1 MERWQM
7 NRLGFVNFWLYDT
20 DVFPLKDGKILLRGT
35 NGSGKSIT
43 TQSFIPYILDGDRQP
58 SRLDPFGSKDRKMS
72 WYLLG
77 DPENGKEEST
87 AYLYLEFIKPECKKF
102 RTIGIGMNAKKG
114 GTMKTWGFCL
124 MDGRRVGIDFYLYR
138 KAGSAFIPHDISR
151 LKKEL
156 GTRNIFVEKPSEY
169 KEMVAEHIFGIKKEN
184 INVFE
189 QLTNILIKTRSSKL
203 SKDNLKPAQLYNIL
217 NESLQT
223 LSDDDLRPMADA
235 MNKIEDTH
243 NKIED
248 AEKALAE
255 VHQLAIEYDKYNR
268 YMLWKKASSYL
279 DKSSQVNKAQI
290 NLEIKEKDIKNAEE
304 NKENAIHIK
313 EQSQLKIDDLIRE
326 NESLN
331 ITDIEQ
337 QLQKRT
343 NASNKL
349 QYVRK
354 KQEEKQKSI
363 DDKNNKI
370 KRKYSENIEV
380 TDKIE
385 SLESEKGKLL
395 RELSDYVQYSFPLH
409 ENYIR
414 EIKMNSEFHE
424 RSAQCRQEQ
433 AALSGR
439 LKKISVKLTE
449 LESKREKREA
459 AARTLYESKE
469 NTKQKNDEYVLVEN
483 EFNEEKD
490 KIIEAFYTASH
501 RNTEFII
508 DEDILEQIEV
518 AVSAY
523 EGQGADRNISNLLQK
538 QRDRLYAGL
547 QELLAKAKHQE
558 SLTKQK
564 FEELSRQLTELK
576 NTSDPVPE
584 RTKERELYRSIL
596 TEKGINY
603 RSFYECI
610 DFREELSQQ
619 ECAVIEAELADM
631 GLLDALVIPESQRND
646 TIHLLSSY
654 SDSYIITDVNKTFF
668 ENKFFTINAPDE
680 LKSEIKNIIALFEEK
695 TTLGTDG
702 FYRNGILAGHVSGKD
717 NACFIGAERRRQFR
731 QKQIEKL
738 TADTNNA
745 ESEYNN
751 AKAQLDSVNNRLQ
764 KINDEYSKL
773 PEFTDLN
780 TAFNM
785 LIHTSKELKVAEEIY
800 IKNEEIYRVAD
811 SEFNKASA
819 GADSLCREF
828 QQYEKTV
835 EFYNEVI
842 EAVDDYYSTLFSI
855 IDILKDIKF
864 GQDILKINKEQIE
877 ELELDLDTADL
888 ELKAIN
894 RDIHEYTETI
904 RLCNEFLENP
914 EIADKA
920 NRAKEIDDSIN
931 ELNKQI
937 KECSEKVIICD
948 NDIKHYRKEQSD
960 LKSKLENLIAEKIT
974 LEEYFKEEL
983 ELGFVFND
991 QNSSLKKNAETAL
1004 KIVADED
1011 SKRSIQEI
1019 SNRLERVYRQNSNA
1033 LSADYR
1039 PMQNM
1044 IFTDSDSDC
1053 VRARHNITLTWG
1065 GKQIPPKEFET
1076 EISSTIEHDKL
1087 LIKRSEEEMF
1097 KNILLNTISKKLYNR
1112 INESRKWVEEMSSL
1126 MQGINTS
1133 MGLVFSLSWKAKKD
1147 TGENEMQFDE
1157 LHKLLNKGELISA
1170 DDFDRLSDHFRSKIE
1185 HERFIS
1191 EEQGLEIN
1199 YTELVKNVMDF
1210 RNWFE
1215 FKIHYKEAGNPKT
1228 RELTNSRFNTFSGGE
1243 RALSLYIP
1251 LFAAVA
1257 AQYKKAG
1264 NEAPMILALDE
1275 AFAGVDESNISEMF
1289 GLLEKLGFGYIV
1301 NSQALWGCYDTVPA
1315 LEIAELCHEKDSDMI
1330 TVIYYEW
1337 NGKKKILDDQ
1347 FLGGII

>member
-20 DVFPLKDGKILLRGT
+20 DVFPLRDGKILLRGT

-87 AYLYLEFIKPECKKF
+87 AYLYLEFIKPECKKYK
-102 RTIGIGMNAKKG
+102 TIGIGMHAKKG
-114 GTMKTWGFCL
+114 GMMKTWGFCL

-138 KAGSAFIPHDISR
+138 EAGSTFIPHDISR

-156 GTRNIFVEKPSEY
+156 GIRNIFVEKPSEY
-169 KEMVAEHIFGIKKEN
+169 KEMVAEQIFGIKKEN

-203 SKDNLKPAQLYNIL
+203 SKDNLKPAQLYDIL
-217 NESLQT
+217 NESLQP
-223 LSDDDLRPMADA
+223 LSDDDLRPMADV

-255 VHQLAIEYDKYNR
+255 VHQLAVEYDNYNR
-268 YMLWKKASSYL
+268 YMLWKKASLYL
-279 DKSSQVNKAQI
+279 DKSNRVNKVRI
-290 NLEIKEKDIKNAEE
+290 ELETKEADIKNAEE

-313 EQSQLKIDDLIRE
+313 EQSQTKIDDLKRE
-326 NESLN
+326 KEGLN
-331 ITDIEQ
+331 ITDIAQ
-337 QLQKRT
+337 QLQKRA

-349 QYVRK
+349 KSAQK
-354 KQEEKQKSI
+354 SKELKQKSI

-370 KRKYSENIEV
+370 RRKYSDNIEIE
-380 TDKIE
+380 DKIA
-385 SLESEKGKLL
+385 SLENEKNKLL
-395 RELSDYVQYSFPLH
+395 RELCGYAEYSFPLH
-409 ENYIR
+409 ENYIH
-414 EIKMNSEFHE
+414 EIKLNSEFHDK
-424 RSAQCRQEQ
+424 SAQCRREQ
-433 AALSGR
+433 ADLSGR
-439 LKKISVKLTE
+439 LKKVSGKLAE
-449 LESKREKREA
+449 LESKRKNREA
-459 AARTLYESKE
+459 AAQILYESEE
-469 NTKQKNDEYVLVEN
+469 NAKQKHNNYDLVKN
-483 EFNEEKD
+483 EFDEEKD
-490 KIIEAFYTASH
+490 KIIESFYIASH
-501 RNTEFII
+501 RNTEFVI
-508 DEDILEQIEV
+508 DEDMLEQIEV
-518 AVSAY
+518 AVSKY
-523 EGQGADRNISNLLQK
+523 EGQGVDRNISNLLQK
-538 QRDRLYAGL
+538 QRDKLYAKL
-547 QELLAKAKHQE
+547 QDLLAQAKHKE
-558 SLTKQK
+558 SVAKQK
-564 FEELSRQLTELK
+564 FEDLSRQLTELK
-576 NTSDPVPE
+576 NTSEPVPE
-584 RTKERELYRSIL
+584 RTQERELSRNIL
-596 TEKGINY
+596 KENGINY

-619 ECAVIEAELADM
+619 ECAVIEAELAAM

-646 TIHLLSSY
+646 TMHLLSSN
-654 SDSYIITDVNKTFF
+654 SDSYVITEENKTSS

-680 LKSEIKNIIALFEEK
+680 LKSEVKNIIALFEEK

-702 FYRNGILAGHVSGKD
+702 FYRNGILAGHISGKD
-717 NACFIGAERRRQFR
+717 NACFIGAESRKKFR
-731 QKQIEKL
+731 HKQIEKL
-738 TADTNNA
+738 TADANNA
-745 ESEYNN
+745 ESEYND
-751 AKAQLDSVNNRLQ
+751 AKAELDSVKSRLQ

-785 LIHTSKELKVAEEIY
+785 LIHTSDELKNAEEKFIEN
-800 IKNEEIYRVAD
+800 KDIYRIAD

-819 GADSLCREF
+819 DADRLCREF
-828 QQYEKTV
+828 KQYERTS

-855 IDILKDIKF
+855 IDILKEIKS
-864 GQDILKINKEQIE
+864 QQNILQINEEQIE
-877 ELELDLDTADL
+877 ELKLDADNADL
-888 ELKAIN
+888 ELKAII

-904 RLCNEFLENP
+904 RLCDEFLENP
-914 EIADKA
+914 ETADKA
-920 NRAKEIDDSIN
+920 KRAREIDNSIE

-937 KECSEKVIICD
+937 VEYSEKVTRYD
-948 NDIKHYRKEQSD
+948 NDIKHYSEKQSD
-960 LKSKLENLIAEKIT
+960 LKSELENLIAEEVT
-974 LEEYFKEEL
+974 LEKYFKEEL
-983 ELGFVFND
+983 ELGFVIND
-991 QNSSLKKNAETAL
+991 QNLSLKKNAETAL
-1004 KIVADED
+1004 KIIAEED

-1019 SNRLERVYRQNSNA
+1019 SSRLERVYRQHINA

-1039 PMQNM
+1039 PMLNI
-1044 IFTDSDSDC
+1044 IFTGANPDF
-1053 VRARHNITLTWG
+1053 VRARNNITLTWG
-1065 GKQIPPKEFET
+1065 GKQIPPKEFEI
-1076 EISSTIEHDKL
+1076 EINNTIEHDKL
-1087 LIKRSEEEMF
+1087 LIKRNEEEMF
-1097 KNILLNTISKKLYNR
+1097 KNILLNTISKKLYHR
-1112 INESRKWVEEMSSL
+1112 INESRRWIEEMSSL
-1126 MQGINTS
+1126 MQEINTS
-1133 MGLVFSLSWKAKKD
+1133 MGLVFSLSWKPKKD
-1147 TGENEMQFDE
+1147 TGENELQFDE
-1157 LHKLLNKGELISA
+1157 LHKLLNKGELISS
-1170 DDFDRLSDHFRSKIE
+1170 DDFERLSNHFRSKIE
-1185 HERFIS
+1185 HERLIS
-1191 EEQGLEIN
+1191 EEQGIEIN

-1215 FKIHYKEAGNPKT
+1215 FKIHYREAGNPKT
-1228 RELTNSRFNTFSGGE
+1228 KELTNSRFNTFSGGE

-1275 AFAGVDESNISEMF
+1275 AFAGVDDSNISEMF

-1315 LEIAELCHEKDSDMI
+1315 LEIAELCHEKDSNMI
-1330 TVIYYEW
+1330 TVIFYEW

-1347 FLGGII
+1347 F